1 MYMANFIV
9 EFPLK
14 TELWQKDIL
23 NKRLNIARIIYNS
36 LVNISL
42 KRYHEMIKTNKYRN
56 LKNKIRKLSKN
67 KKSNKKKL
75 NKLYKELGELRKEY
89 RLTEYDFQKDVKEM
103 QHHFKTNIDSSTVQK
118 IATRL
123 WTAYSDLFFDDGEF
137 IHFKKYGT
145 LNSVEGKSNNTGI
158 RFLKDKQLIKWNR
171 LELPVIIKGTD
182 YELKALENDISY
194 CRIIRRYVRGKDKYY
209 IQIVFKGIPPIKHKL
224 GKGDVGIDIGTSTIA
239 YVSENKVYLD
249 ELANKVQNIE
259 NEIAKLQRKQD
270 RSRRATNPSNFKAD
284 GTINKKDDKKL
295 IWNKSNHYIKTQ
307 GKLRELFRKQADIRK
322 YLHECLAN
330 EILEQGNNIY
340 VEGMNFKSLQK
351 RSKKTSKNK
360 KGRFSC
366 KKRFGKSIANRAPA
380 MLLTIIDRKLKYHN
394 KELIKIQTAKAK
406 ASQYNHIDNTYKKK
420 SLGTRWNDF
429 GDFKIQ
435 RDLYSAFLIMNINDT
450 LDGFD
455 LNKCNDTFNYFVVK
469 HNIEINRLK
478 NSDIKR
484 VKSLGL

>member
-1 MYMANFIV
+1 MANFIV

-14 TELWQKDIL
+14 TELWQEDIL
-23 NKRLNIARIIYNS
+23 NKRLNIARMMYNS

-42 KRYHEMIKTNKYRN
+42 KRYHEMIKTNKYRD
-56 LKNKIRKLSKN
+56 LQNKIRKLSKN
-67 KKSNKKKL
+67 KKANKKKL
-75 NKLYKELGELRKEY
+75 NKLYKELSELRKEY
-89 RLTEYDFQKDVKEM
+89 RLTEYDFQKDIKEM
-103 QHHFKTNIDSSTVQK
+103 QHHFKTNIDSTTAQK

-145 LNSVEGKSNNTGI
+145 FNSVEGKSNNTGI
-158 RFLKDKQLIKWNR
+158 RFFKDKQLIKWND

-182 YELKALENDISY
+182 YELEALENDISY
-194 CRIIRRYVRGKDKYY
+194 CRIVRRYVRGKDKYY

-249 ELANKVQNIE
+249 ELANKVQNIGD
-259 NEIAKLQRKQD
+259 EIAKIQRKQD
-270 RSRRATNPSNFKAD
+270 KSRRATNPSNFKAD
-284 GTINKKDDKKL
+284 GTINKKDDKEL
-295 IWNKSNHYIKTQ
+295 IWIKSNHYIKNQ
-307 GKLRELFRKQADIRK
+307 KLLHKLFRKQTAIRK
-322 YLHECLAN
+322 LQHECLAN
-330 EILEQGNNIY
+330 EILEQGDNIY
-340 VEGMNFKSLQK
+340 VEEMNFKKLQK

-360 KGRFSC
+360 KGRFKR

-394 KELIKIQTAKAK
+394 KELIKIHTAKAK

-420 SLGTRWNDF
+420 SLGTRWNDLN
-429 GDFKIQ
+429 GIKIQ
-435 RDLYSAFLIMNINDT
+435 RDLYSAFLIMNINNDLET
-450 LDGFD
+450 FD
-455 LNKCNDTFNYFVVK
+455 LNKCNDRFDEFVIK
-469 HNIEINRLK
+469 HNIEIERLK
-478 NSDIKR
+478 NNNIKR